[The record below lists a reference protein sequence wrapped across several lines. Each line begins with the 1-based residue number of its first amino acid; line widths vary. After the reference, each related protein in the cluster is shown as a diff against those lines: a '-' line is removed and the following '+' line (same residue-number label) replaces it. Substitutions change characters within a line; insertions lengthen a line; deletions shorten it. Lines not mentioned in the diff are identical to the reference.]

1 MRLFGEF
8 TNTNAFFQGLQRQ
21 QKQSVLASLRNE
33 KDFYDICAEWENVQA
48 IESELGIFGS
58 WFHFCSSH
66 HEMTESLKMLAA
78 FFRK

>member
-33 KDFYDICAEWENVQA
+33 KDFYDICAE
-48 IESELGIFGS
+48 
-58 WFHFCSSH
+58 
-66 HEMTESLKMLAA
+66 
-78 FFRK
+78 